1 VTNNFKNCNPEK
13 FTFWLYAIN
22 DLGSFTTVAIRN
34 SKNLVRL
41 KVSIMVSISVV
52 LLCVGFD
59 PYEGGTNFYQHIDN
73 SQLFN
78 MA

>member
-1 VTNNFKNCNPEK
+1 
-13 FTFWLYAIN
+13 
-22 DLGSFTTVAIRN
+22 
-34 SKNLVRL
+34 
-41 KVSIMVSISVV
+41 

-78 MA
+78 MAWYLEDHSK